1 MPASESEH
9 DRRITAREGSVS
21 GAWRPNSSASTH
33 EIDLIL
39 ANLPIFPG
47 LEPFEARAD
56 APDSSI
62 GGFSRGTAA
71 EVATDPL
78 PPPARRRHAE
88 DRRGR
93 RRHPAGASPVAFVVV
108 YCKIQHTTTNNTA
121 NRKESDMASEAII
134 TEELICKAAEQLAAE
149 GMRPTNETV
158 RELLAKWT
166 STKGGSYATIGP
178 VLRAWKARRKAA
190 ESAEPVRE
198 AAPQVV
204 LDKVQGWASDMWG
217 VALELANG
225 RLASERESLERVR
238 QELEAE
244 TAEALALAEKR
255 EDERDEAR
263 RQAAELTDQLASLQ
277 ADVAAQTER
286 AAAGEARA
294 AELEKR
300 ANEVHDDL
308 KAERARRD
316 EAEAAR
322 RTVEAELST
331 QRADV
336 ARLSQQAADLERELA
351 QVRGELARVQE
362 QGAAEL
368 AAARKEHAEGVA
380 AQRAQHDAEVGRL
393 KDAHQ
398 QALHDQKQR
407 SVEVIGKLEAS
418 KQRMEAELD
427 EARKEARDAAAQL
440 GRVTGELDALRSQ
453 VASQEA
459 TIRGFTAKKADKT

>member
-1 MPASESEH
+1 
-9 DRRITAREGSVS
+9 
-21 GAWRPNSSASTH
+21 
-33 EIDLIL
+33 
-39 ANLPIFPG
+39 
-47 LEPFEARAD
+47 
-56 APDSSI
+56 
-62 GGFSRGTAA
+62 
-71 EVATDPL
+71 
-78 PPPARRRHAE
+78 
-88 DRRGR
+88 
-93 RRHPAGASPVAFVVV
+93 
-108 YCKIQHTTTNNTA
+108 
-121 NRKESDMASEAII
+121 
-134 TEELICKAAEQLAAE
+134 
-149 GMRPTNETV
+149 
-158 RELLAKWT
+158 
-166 STKGGSYATIGP
+166 
-178 VLRAWKARRKAA
+178 
-190 ESAEPVRE
+190 
-198 AAPQVV
+198 
-204 LDKVQGWASDMWG
+204 
-217 VALELANG
+217 
-225 RLASERESLERVR
+225 
-238 QELEAE
+238 
-244 TAEALALAEKR
+244 
-255 EDERDEAR
+255 

-277 ADVAAQTER
+277 VDVAAQTER

-336 ARLSQQAADLERELA
+336 ARLSQQAADLEP
-351 QVRGELARVQE
+351 RVQD

-368 AAARKEHAEGVA
+368 AAARKEHAEGAA

-407 SVEVIGKLEAS
+407 SVEVIGKLETS

>member
-1 MPASESEH
+1 
-9 DRRITAREGSVS
+9 
-21 GAWRPNSSASTH
+21 
-33 EIDLIL
+33 
-39 ANLPIFPG
+39 
-47 LEPFEARAD
+47 
-56 APDSSI
+56 
-62 GGFSRGTAA
+62 
-71 EVATDPL
+71 
-78 PPPARRRHAE
+78 
-88 DRRGR
+88 
-93 RRHPAGASPVAFVVV
+93 
-108 YCKIQHTTTNNTA
+108 
-121 NRKESDMASEAII
+121 MASEAII

-166 STKGGSYATIGP
+166 NTKGGSYATIGP

-204 LDKVQGWASDMWG
+204 LDKVQGWAADMWG

-277 ADVAAQTER
+277 AEVAAQTER

-322 RTVEAELST
+322 RTVAAALST

-336 ARLSQQAADLERELA
+336 ARLTQQAADLERELA
-351 QVRGELARVQE
+351 QARADVARGQE
-362 QGAAEL
+362 QAAADL
-368 AAARKEHAEGVA
+368 AAMRKEHAEALVA
-380 AQRAQHDAEVGRL
+380 LRAQHEAELGRL
-393 KDAHQ
+393 KETHHQ
-398 QALHDQKQR
+398 AMHDQKQR
-407 SVEVIGKLEAS
+407 SVEVIGKLETS

-427 EARKEARDAAAQL
+427 EARKAAREASAQL
-440 GRVTGELDALRSQ
+440 GRVSGELDALRSQ

-459 TIRGFTAKKADKT
+459 TIRGFTAQAKKADKS